1 MTLKNTREM
10 TVSAKLFAVISC
22 AIMTGFMWRV
32 RGEHGWGSMW
42 GMFAVGVMLILF
54 IFAFFGN
61 RRKMSYEAIPAAVIL
76 LGITNGGW
84 GTLNSQMG
92 GYLGS
97 GVDLGSSGVADRV
110 AISPYSGL
118 AIMLLLG
125 FGWMPLF
132 SMFIASLFSKRE
144 YKIRHYVILIAVFY
158 AVTWIFNFSVSHYI
172 LPLINPQAVEMF
184 KQGLADK
191 GIELTPMM
199 AFIKNLGSAS
209 WAKVIPFGRNYFT
222 SIEVISAACAALVV
236 SLTALIALKDKITA
250 FISFG
255 MNIVMAVSITAADF
269 FMIADS
275 DSGFLAKVNAPDFI
289 NNCSWP
295 LWEYFTGFLMGL
307 GVMLILVCLPK
318 SIAAG
323 ESFAEYD
330 PVFKKRGLHFAY
342 SAVLTL
348 MFTFGL
354 TLARPL
360 GMRFADLLLEKKM
373 ISDEDTVSV
382 IITVI
387 LCAIALIPAFIISKK
402 NIVSREL
409 NIPVA
414 MRTEDFCMKAV
425 PAYFVATAASYFF
438 SGNSSHAHLLIL
450 DYAKFKSP
458 SVLFAALK
466 SGEMVITGL
475 MVISFILFFVFWLI
489 ARKKAVREK

>member
-1 MTLKNTREM
+1 MTLKTTRDM
-10 TVSAKLFAVISC
+10 NVPAKIFAVIAC

-42 GMFAVGVMLILF
+42 GMFAVGVMLTLF

-97 GVDLGSSGVADRV
+97 GVDLGSSGVADKV

-125 FGWMPLF
+125 FGWLPLF
-132 SMFIASLFSKRE
+132 SMFIGSLFSKRE
-144 YKIRHYVILIAVFY
+144 YKIKHYVILIAVFY

-184 KQGLADK
+184 KLGLADK

-222 SIEVISAACAALVV
+222 SIEVISAACAALFV
-236 SLTALIALKDKITA
+236 SLTALIAFKDKITA

-255 MNIVMAVSITAADF
+255 MNVVMAISITAADL

-295 LWEYFTGFLMGL
+295 LWEYFTGFLMGF

-318 SIAAG
+318 SIAEG
-323 ESFAEYD
+323 ECFAEYA
-330 PVFKKRGLHFAY
+330 PVFKKRGIHFAY

-354 TLARPL
+354 TLARPV
-360 GMRFADLLLEKKM
+360 GMRIADLLVEKGF
-373 ISDEDTVSV
+373 ISDEDTASI

-425 PAYFVATAASYFF
+425 PAYFIATSIAYFF
-438 SGNSSHAHLLIL
+438 TGNSSHAYLLII
-450 DYAKFKSP
+450 DYAKVKSP
-458 SVLFAALK
+458 SVLLETLK
-466 SGEMVITGL
+466 SGELVITGL
-475 MVISFILFFVFWLI
+475 MVISFILFFAFWLA
-489 ARKKAVREK
+489 ARKKAVKEK

>member
-10 TVSAKLFAVISC
+10 TVSAKFFAVIAC

-42 GMFAVGVMLILF
+42 GMFAVGVMLTLF

-61 RRKMSYEAIPAAVIL
+61 RRKMSYEAIPAAVAL

-92 GYLGS
+92 GYLSS

-110 AISPYSGL
+110 AISPFSGL

-132 SMFIASLFSKRE
+132 SMFIGSLFSKRE
-144 YKIRHYVILIAVFY
+144 YKIKHYVILIAVFY

-172 LPLINPQAVEMF
+172 IPFINSQAAEMF
-184 KQGLADK
+184 KLGLADK
-191 GIELTPMM
+191 GVELAPMM

-209 WAKVIPFGRNYFT
+209 WAKVIPYGRNYFT
-222 SIEVISAACAALVV
+222 SIQVISAACAALIV
-236 SLTALIALKDKITA
+236 SLTALIAFKDKITA

-295 LWEYFTGFLMGL
+295 LWEFFTGFLMGF

-318 SIAAG
+318 RISAG
-323 ESFAEYD
+323 ESFSEYD
-330 PVFKKRGLHFAY
+330 PVFKKRGIHFVY

-348 MFTFGL
+348 MFTFAL

-360 GMRFADLLLEKKM
+360 GIRIADWMLEKSF
-373 ISDEDTVSV
+373 ISDEDTIAI
-382 IITVI
+382 IITVVF
-387 LCAIALIPAFIISKK
+387 CAIALIPAFIISKK

-414 MRTEDFCMKAV
+414 MRTEDFCMKAI
-425 PAYFVATAASYFF
+425 PAYFIATAAAYFF
-438 SGNSSHAHLLIL
+438 TGNSSHAYLLII
-450 DYAKFKSP
+450 DPAKIKSP
-458 SVLFAALK
+458 SVFLETLK
-466 SGEMVITGL
+466 SGELVITCL
-475 MVISFILFFVFWLI
+475 MVISFILFFVFWGV
-489 ARKKAVREK
+489 ARKKAVKEK

>member
-1 MTLKNTREM
+1 MTLNNTREM
-10 TVSAKLFAVISC
+10 TAGAKIFAVIAC

-42 GMFAVGVMLILF
+42 GMFAVGVMLTLF

-61 RRKMSYEAIPAAVIL
+61 RKKMSYEAIPAAVIL

-97 GVDLGSSGVADRV
+97 GVDADATALADKV

-132 SMFIASLFSKRE
+132 SMFIGSLFSKKE
-144 YKIRHYVILIAVFY
+144 YKIKHYVILVAVFY
-158 AVTWIFNFSVSHYI
+158 AITWIFNFTVSHYI
-172 LPLINPQAVEMF
+172 LPLINPQAVEMVTLGF
-184 KQGLADK
+184 AEK
-191 GIELTPMM
+191 GIELSPMM

-209 WAKVIPFGRNYFT
+209 WAKPIPFGRNYFT
-222 SIEVISAACAALVV
+222 SIEVISAACAALFV
-236 SLTALIALKDKITA
+236 SLTALIAFKDKITA

-255 MNIVMAVSITAADF
+255 MNAVMAVSITAADF

-295 LWEYFTGFLMGL
+295 LWEFFTGFLMGF
-307 GVMLILVCLPK
+307 GVMLILVCLPR
-318 SIAAG
+318 SVSQG
-323 ESFAEYD
+323 ESFAEYE
-330 PVFKKRGLHFAY
+330 PVFRKRGVHFVY

-348 MFTFGL
+348 MFTFAL
-354 TLARPL
+354 TLARPV
-360 GMRFADLLLEKKM
+360 GMRVADLLLEKGF
-373 ISDEDTVSV
+373 ISDEDTFSI
-382 IITVI
+382 IITVV
-387 LCAIALIPAFIISKK
+387 LCVIAVIPCFIVSKK

-414 MRTEDFCMKAV
+414 MRTEDFCMKAI
-425 PAYFVATAASYFF
+425 PAYFVATAAAYFF
-438 SGNSSHAHLLIL
+438 TGDSSHAHLLII
-450 DYAKFKSP
+450 DYAKIKSP
-458 SVLFAALK
+458 SVFLETLR
-466 SGEMVITGL
+466 SGELVITSL
-475 MVISFILFFVFWLI
+475 MVVSFVLFFAFWLA
-489 ARKKAVREK
+489 ARKKAVKK

>member
-1 MTLKNTREM
+1 MTLNNTREM
-10 TVSAKLFAVISC
+10 TAGAKIFAVIAC

-42 GMFAVGVMLILF
+42 GMFAVGVMLTLF

-61 RRKMSYEAIPAAVIL
+61 RKKMSYEAIPAAVIL

-97 GVDLGSSGVADRV
+97 GVDADATALADKV

-132 SMFIASLFSKRE
+132 SMFIGSLFSKKE
-144 YKIRHYVILIAVFY
+144 YKIKHYVILVAVFY
-158 AVTWIFNFSVSHYI
+158 AITWIFNFTVSHYI
-172 LPLINPQAVEMF
+172 LPLINPQAVEMVTLGF
-184 KQGLADK
+184 AEK
-191 GIELTPMM
+191 GIELSPMM

-209 WAKVIPFGRNYFT
+209 WAKPIPFGRNYFT
-222 SIEVISAACAALVV
+222 SIEVISAACAALFV
-236 SLTALIALKDKITA
+236 SLTALIAFKDKITA

-255 MNIVMAVSITAADF
+255 MNAVMAVSITAADF

-295 LWEYFTGFLMGL
+295 LWEFFTGFLMGF

-318 SIAAG
+318 SVSQG
-323 ESFAEYD
+323 ESFAEYE
-330 PVFKKRGLHFAY
+330 PVFRKRGVHFVY

-348 MFTFGL
+348 MFTFAL
-354 TLARPL
+354 TLARPV
-360 GMRFADLLLEKKM
+360 GMRVADLLLEKGF
-373 ISDEDTVSV
+373 ISDEDTFSI
-382 IITVI
+382 IITVV
-387 LCAIALIPAFIISKK
+387 LCVIAVIPCFIVSKK

-414 MRTEDFCMKAV
+414 MRTEDFCMKAI
-425 PAYFVATAASYFF
+425 PAYFVVTAAAYFF
-438 SGNSSHAHLLIL
+438 TGDSSHAHLLII
-450 DYAKFKSP
+450 DYAKIKSP
-458 SVLFAALK
+458 SVFLETLR
-466 SGEMVITGL
+466 SGELVITSL
-475 MVISFILFFVFWLI
+475 MVVSFVLFFAFWLA
-489 ARKKAVREK
+489 ARKKAVKK

>member
-10 TVSAKLFAVISC
+10 TASAKLFAVVAC

-42 GMFAVGVMLILF
+42 GMFAVGVMLTLF

-97 GVDLGSSGVADRV
+97 GVDIGSSGVADRV
-110 AISPYSGL
+110 AISPFSGL

-125 FGWMPLF
+125 FGWMPLY
-132 SMFIASLFSKRE
+132 SIFIGSLFSKRE
-144 YKIRHYVILIAVFY
+144 YKIKHYVILIAVFY

-172 LPLINPQAVEMF
+172 LPLINSQAAEMF
-184 KQGLADK
+184 KLGLADK
-191 GIELTPMM
+191 GHELTPIM
-199 AFIKNLGSAS
+199 AFIRNLGSAS
-209 WAKVIPFGRNYFT
+209 WAKVIPYGRNYFT
-222 SIEVISAACAALVV
+222 SIEVISAACAALTV
-236 SLTALIALKDKITA
+236 SLTALVAFKDKVAA

-255 MNIVMAVSITAADF
+255 MNAVMAFSITAADF

-275 DSGFLAKVNAPDFI
+275 DSGFLAKINAPDFI

-295 LWEYFTGFLMGL
+295 LWEYFTGFLMGF

-318 SIAAG
+318 SLSAG
-323 ESFAEYD
+323 ESIAEYA
-330 PVFKKRGLHFAY
+330 PVFKKRGIHFAY

-360 GMRFADLLLEKKM
+360 GIRLADLLLEKNI
-373 ISDEDTVSV
+373 ISDEDTVSI

-387 LCAIALIPAFIISKK
+387 LCAIVLVPALAISKK

-414 MRTEDFCMKAV
+414 MRTEDFCMKAI
-425 PAYFVATAASYFF
+425 PAYFIATAAAYFF
-438 SGNSSHAHLLIL
+438 SGNSSHAYLLIIEP
-450 DYAKFKSP
+450 YAVKSP
-458 SVLFAALK
+458 SAFLETLK
-466 SGEMVITGL
+466 SGELVITCL
-475 MVISFILFFVFWLI
+475 MVISFILFFVFWSI
-489 ARKKAVREK
+489 ARKKTVRKK

>member
-1 MTLKNTREM
+1 MTLNNTREM
-10 TVSAKLFAVISC
+10 TAGAKFFAVIAC

-42 GMFAVGVMLILF
+42 GMFAVGVMLTFF

-61 RRKMSYEAIPAAVIL
+61 RKKMSYEAIPAAVIL

-97 GVDLGSSGVADRV
+97 GVDAGSTAVGDKV

-132 SMFIASLFSKRE
+132 SMFIGSLFSKRE
-144 YKIRHYVILIAVFY
+144 YKIKHYVILIAVFY
-158 AVTWIFNFSVSHYI
+158 AVTWIFNFTVSHYI

-184 KQGLADK
+184 TLGLADK
-191 GIELTPMM
+191 GIELSPMM

-209 WAKVIPFGRNYFT
+209 WAKPIPFGRNYFT
-222 SIEVISAACAALVV
+222 SIEVISAACAALFV
-236 SLTALIALKDKITA
+236 SLTALIAFKDKVTA
-250 FISFG
+250 LISFG
-255 MNIVMAVSITAADF
+255 MNVVMAVSITAADF

-295 LWEYFTGFLMGL
+295 LWEYFTGFLMGF

-318 SIAAG
+318 SISQG

-330 PVFKKRGLHFAY
+330 PVFKKRSFHFAY
-342 SAVLTL
+342 SAVVTL

-354 TLARPL
+354 TLARPV
-360 GMRFADLLLEKKM
+360 GMRIADLLLEKGF
-373 ISDEDTVSV
+373 ISDEDTFSI
-382 IITVI
+382 IITVA
-387 LCAIALIPAFIISKK
+387 LCVIAVIPCFIVSKK

-414 MRTEDFCMKAV
+414 MRTEDFCMKAI
-425 PAYFVATAASYFF
+425 PAYFIATAAAYFF
-438 SGNSSHAHLLIL
+438 TGDSSHAHLLII
-450 DYAKFKSP
+450 DYAKIKSP
-458 SVLFAALK
+458 SVFLETLR
-466 SGEMVITGL
+466 SGELVITTL
-475 MVISFILFFVFWLI
+475 MVVSFALFFAFWLA
-489 ARKKAVREK
+489 ARKKAVKK

>member
-1 MTLKNTREM
+1 MTLNNTREM
-10 TVSAKLFAVISC
+10 TAGAKIFAVIAC

-42 GMFAVGVMLILF
+42 GMFAVGVMLTLF

-61 RRKMSYEAIPAAVIL
+61 RKKMSYEAIPAAVIL

-97 GVDLGSSGVADRV
+97 GVDADATALADKV

-132 SMFIASLFSKRE
+132 SMFIGSLFSKKE
-144 YKIRHYVILIAVFY
+144 YKIKHYVILVAVFY
-158 AVTWIFNFSVSHYI
+158 AITWIFNFTVSHYI
-172 LPLINPQAVEMF
+172 LPLINPQAVEMVTLGF
-184 KQGLADK
+184 AEK
-191 GIELTPMM
+191 GIELSPMM

-209 WAKVIPFGRNYFT
+209 WAKPIPFGRNYFT
-222 SIEVISAACAALVV
+222 SIEVISAACAALFV
-236 SLTALIALKDKITA
+236 SLTALIAFKDKITA

-255 MNIVMAVSITAADF
+255 MNAVMAVSITAADF

-295 LWEYFTGFLMGL
+295 LWEFFTGFLMGF

-318 SIAAG
+318 SVSQG
-323 ESFAEYD
+323 ESFAEYE
-330 PVFKKRGLHFAY
+330 PVFRKRGVHFVY

-348 MFTFGL
+348 MFTFAL
-354 TLARPL
+354 TLARPV
-360 GMRFADLLLEKKM
+360 GMRVADLLLEKGF
-373 ISDEDTVSV
+373 ISDEDTFSIILTVVLCV
-382 IITVI
+382 IAVI
-387 LCAIALIPAFIISKK
+387 PCFIVSKK

-414 MRTEDFCMKAV
+414 MRTEDFCMKAI
-425 PAYFVATAASYFF
+425 PAYFVATAAAYFF
-438 SGNSSHAHLLIL
+438 TGDSSHAHLLII
-450 DYAKFKSP
+450 DYAKIKSP
-458 SVLFAALK
+458 SVFLETLR
-466 SGEMVITGL
+466 SGELVITSL
-475 MVISFILFFVFWLI
+475 MVVSFVLFFAFWLA
-489 ARKKAVREK
+489 ARKKAVKK

>member
-1 MTLKNTREM
+1 MTLKKTREM
-10 TVSAKLFAVISC
+10 TLPAKIFAVITC

-42 GMFAVGVMLILF
+42 GMFAVGVMLTLF

-97 GVDLGSSGVADRV
+97 GVDLGSSGVADKV

-118 AIMLLLG
+118 IIMLLLG

-132 SMFIASLFSKRE
+132 SMFIGSLFSKRE
-144 YKIRHYVILIAVFY
+144 YKIKHYVILIAVFY
-158 AVTWIFNFSVSHYI
+158 AVSMIFKFFVSHYI
-172 LPLINPQAVEMF
+172 LPFINPQAVEMF
-184 KQGLADK
+184 RLGLADK

-199 AFIKNLGSAS
+199 AFIKNLGSSS
-209 WAKVIPFGRNYFT
+209 WAKVIPYGRNYFT
-222 SIEVISAACAALVV
+222 SIEVISAAAGALFV
-236 SLTALIALKDKITA
+236 SLTALVALKDKITA

-255 MNIVMAVSITAADF
+255 MNVVMAVSITAADF

-275 DSGFLAKVNAPDFI
+275 DSGFLAKVNAPAFI
-289 NNCSWP
+289 NNCAWP

-318 SIAAG
+318 SVSAG
-323 ESFAEYD
+323 ESIAEYD
-330 PVFKKRGLHFAY
+330 PVFRKRGIHFAY
-342 SAVLTL
+342 SAVMTL

-360 GMRFADLLLEKKM
+360 GIRFADLLLEKNI
-373 ISDEDTVSV
+373 ISDEDTVAI
-382 IITVI
+382 IITVV
-387 LCAIALIPAFIISKK
+387 LCAIVLIPSFVISKK
-402 NIVSREL
+402 NIISREL

-425 PAYFVATAASYFF
+425 PAYFIATAAAYFF
-438 SGNSSHAHLLIL
+438 TGNSSHAYLLII
-450 DYAKFKSP
+450 DPAKVKSP
-458 SVLFAALK
+458 SVFLETLK
-466 SGEMVITGL
+466 SGELVITCL
-475 MVISFILFFVFWLI
+475 MVISFILFFALWFA
-489 ARKKAVREK
+489 ARKKAVKEK